1 MKRERIIE
9 FVGGSED
16 EVAYLRLLVRRA
28 AVQLEDKWRLRRDGD
43 EHVDLLVIA
52 DNSEEALAPGRP
64 RQVRLVDPAF
74 GAAGME
80 TVHWPLSLEQL
91 VRLFNL
97 TGIAAAQPP
106 AGPAIQHNIYDDLF
120 DSEPSDRWKTS
131 DNLLDSDAEWM
142 PPVDSRGADLMHEA
156 EAFFRH
162 DPREQHRD
170 ALKSI
175 RLPDEVEVEATEGK
189 TEWGIARK
197 DKRGALASGLA
208 GTLHSLTT
216 EEAESRHPLSAFLS
230 GRLLPGPSRA
240 DIAGIALTLDPRN
253 RQFYARGALC
263 VLEEL
268 CRTMP
273 RRGDWRTLSTGD
285 FAAVREQLPPR
296 PYLELRWLCA
306 WVEGAQAE
314 LEDDARYRLIESVD
328 IAADYPREARV
339 VRALAQGST
348 LAEAAQAAR
357 LPIAEARRVAAAFDA
372 IGALL
377 PD

>member
-1 MKRERIIE
+1 MKRERILE
-9 FVGGSED
+9 FVGGSDD
-16 EVAYLRLLVRRA
+16 EVAYLRLLIRRA

-52 DNSEEALAPGRP
+52 DNGEEALAPGAP
-64 RQVRLVDPAF
+64 RRVRLVDPAF

-91 VRLFNL
+91 VKLFNL
-97 TGIAAAQPP
+97 TGVAAAQPP
-106 AGPAIQHNIYDDLF
+106 AGPAITHNVYDDLF

-131 DNLLDSDAEWM
+131 DNLLDSDADWM
-142 PPVDSRGADLMHEA
+142 PPADTRGAELMHEA

-175 RLPDEVEVEATEGK
+175 RLPDHVDVEATEGK

-197 DKRGALASGLA
+197 DKRGALASGLV
-208 GTLHSLTT
+208 GTLHTLTT

-240 DIAGIALTLDPRN
+240 EVAGIALTLDPRN
-253 RQFYARGALC
+253 RQYYARGALC
-263 VLEEL
+263 VLAEM
-268 CRTMP
+268 CRSAP

-285 FAAVREQLPPR
+285 FAAVRERLPAR

-306 WVEGAQAE
+306 WIEDAPAE
-314 LEDDARYRLIESVD
+314 LDDGLRYRLIERID
-328 IAADYPREARV
+328 LAADYPREAQV

-348 LAEAAQAAR
+348 LSDAAFTAGV
-357 LPIAEARRVAAAFDA
+357 PIIEVRRIAAALDA

-377 PD
+377 PE